1 MIIAAEVQTHA
12 VLQLG
17 KDMHSIASSLRA
29 AKSTQFVYTP
39 SNASSMRDPNFK
51 LELIKVRI
59 SMSGVLGLQPQ
70 V

>member
-1 MIIAAEVQTHA
+1 MIVAAEMQTHA

-17 KDMHSIASSLRA
+17 KAIDLMASLFRA

-39 SNASSMRDPNFK
+39 NNASRMQDPNFN

-59 SMSGVLGLQPQ
+59 SMSGVLGLPSQ